1 MSRYTGPKLKVIR
14 KLGNL
19 AGFTQKSVKPV
30 NNSNKCE
37 NSEKNITE
45 YRLRLEEKQKIKFN
59 YGLTEN
65 QLYNYVKE
73 ARRQKGITGLILLQ
87 LLGMRLDNICFSLG
101 LAPTISGARQLV
113 NHGHI
118 YVNSKPVDIANFQCR
133 PNDIISIS
141 KNLKSQNL
149 IKSNLTNQKFL
160 RKFSNLKFDN
170 LKFEGLVENFCERSD
185 ILLELNELKIIEYY
199 SRQ

>member
-1 MSRYTGPKLKVIR
+1 MSRYTGPKLKIIR

-19 AGFTQKSVKPV
+19 IGLTQKSIKPSI
-30 NNSNKCE
+30 NSNKYE
-37 NSEKNITE
+37 NSEKKISE

-73 ARRQKGITGLILLQ
+73 ARRQKGITGLVLLQ

-101 LAPTISGARQLV
+101 LAPTIPAARQLI
-113 NHGHI
+113 NLGHI
-118 YVNSKPVDIANFQCR
+118 YVNHKPVSIANFQCR
-133 PNDIISIS
+133 PSDLITIN
-141 KNLKSQNL
+141 KTTKSQNL
-149 IKSNLTNQKFL
+149 VKLNLKNQKNL
-160 RKFSNLKFDN
+160 RRFSNLKFDN
-170 LKFEGLVENFCERSD
+170 LKLEGLVENFCERND
-185 ILLELNELKIIEYY
+185 ILLELKELKIIEYY

>member
-1 MSRYTGPKLKVIR
+1 MSRYTGPKLKIIR

-19 AGFTQKSVKPV
+19 AGFTQKSLKQV
-30 NNSNKCE
+30 NNLNKYE

-113 NHGHI
+113 NHGHV
-118 YVNSKPVDIANFQCR
+118 YVNSKPVSIANFQCR
-133 PNDIISIS
+133 PNDLISVS

-149 IKSNLTNQKFL
+149 IKSNLKNQKFL

-170 LKFEGLVENFCERSD
+170 LKLEGLVENFCERSD

>member
-1 MSRYTGPKLKVIR
+1 MSRYTGPKLKIIR

-19 AGFTQKSVKPV
+19 AGFTQKSLKQV
-30 NNSNKCE
+30 NNLNKYE

-118 YVNSKPVDIANFQCR
+118 YVNSKPVSIANFQCR
-133 PNDIISIS
+133 PNDLISIS

-149 IKSNLTNQKFL
+149 IKLNLKNQKIL
-160 RKFSNLKFDN
+160 RRFSNLKFDN
-170 LKFEGLVENFCERSD
+170 LKLEGLVENFCERSD

>member
-1 MSRYTGPKLKVIR
+1 MSRYTGPKLKIIR

-19 AGFTQKSVKPV
+19 IGLTQKSIKPSI
-30 NNSNKCE
+30 NSNKYE
-37 NSEKNITE
+37 NSEKKISE

-73 ARRQKGITGLILLQ
+73 ARRQKGTTGLILLQ

-101 LAPTISGARQLV
+101 LAPTIPAARQLI

-118 YVNSKPVDIANFQCR
+118 YVNFKPVSIANFQCR
-133 PNDIISIS
+133 PNDLITINKTI
-141 KNLKSQNL
+141 KSQNL
-149 IKSNLTNQKFL
+149 VKLNLKNQKDL
-160 RKFSNLKFDN
+160 RRFSNLKFDN
-170 LKFEGLVENFCERSD
+170 LKLEGLVENFCERND
-185 ILLELNELKIIEYY
+185 ILLELKELKIIEYY

>member
-1 MSRYTGPKLKVIR
+1 MSRYTGPKLKIIR

-19 AGFTQKSVKPV
+19 IGLTQKSIKPSI
-30 NNSNKCE
+30 NSNKYE
-37 NSEKNITE
+37 NSEKKISE

-101 LAPTISGARQLV
+101 LAPTIPAARQLI

-118 YVNSKPVDIANFQCR
+118 YVNLKPVSIANFQCR
-133 PNDIISIS
+133 PSDLITIN
-141 KNLKSQNL
+141 KTTKSQNL
-149 IKSNLTNQKFL
+149 VKLNLKNQKNV
-160 RKFSNLKFDN
+160 RRFSHLKFDN
-170 LKFEGLVENFCERSD
+170 TKLEGLVEKFCERND
-185 ILLELNELKIIEYY
+185 ILIELKELKIIEYY

>member
-1 MSRYTGPKLKVIR
+1 MSRYTGPKLKIVR

-19 AGFTQKSVKPV
+19 AGFTQKLVKQV
-30 NNSNKCE
+30 SDLNKYESN
-37 NSEKNITE
+37 EKNITE

-101 LAPTISGARQLV
+101 LAPTISGARQLI
-113 NHGHI
+113 NHRHI
-118 YVNSKPVDIANFQCR
+118 HVNSRPVSVANFQCQ
-133 PNDIISIS
+133 PNDLISIS

-149 IKSNLTNQKFL
+149 IRQNLKSQKFL
-160 RKFSNLKFDN
+160 NRFSNIKFDN
-170 LKFEGLVENFCERSD
+170 QKLEGLVENFSQRSD